1 MKLLNIEQLLIL
13 FLHLVSWSKCLGN
26 TILLATESERYQ
38 QQLQRPIE
46 YYADS
51 SLLQQS
57 NGLMGGEYYYYHV
70 EPYTGS
76 IEGEIVTPTEYHPE
90 IEYQAY
96 NDVSGVHYV
105 PVVYDNKYVS
115 YVDGNNEQ
123 PSYTP
128 QEYVVEYSQQY
139 PTHQYETY
147 TPAQYEVVSSVDYP
161 SQSYERYTP
170 NVYGTESVEYHPGNK
185 QKEYGPEVVEVKD
198 TEYYSDYAHQ
208 KYTPKEYKVEG
219 VEYYPN
225 YAHETYTPDQYE
237 VKRIDSYAIHKPQ
250 KYQRRDINNYNI
262 YHQRRIPYN
271 MRTSLSNR
279 DYSYD
284 DYAEEKYSQNEQVPD
299 YYNLP
304 LASNKHETYTPDQY
318 EVKRVDSYAIHRPQK
333 YQRRD
338 INNYNIYH
346 QRRIPYNMR
355 TSLSNPKGNGDYSY
369 DDYAEEKDSQ
379 NEQVPDYYK
388 LSLASNKHQ
397 KYIPNKVNNL
407 YDYLPIDDKLYVF
420 YPIDMKES
428 QYKAKK
434 IYANPYDYIPQ
445 PSIRV
450 TAEKKK
456 NGRFKNLFPKTFQ
469 RYRQLKYENIYKS
482 DNYQQNYLYQRNTP
496 SKYYSEHSKPFYN
509 SETHKVKYKP
519 VSSYNPSIGYK
530 TQSNYNHDKESYNN
544 NNNNNNNVNI
554 NNYYAQKYHA
564 PKRFSHNGGYS
575 DLLHYSLLDFG
586 SSEKTTDYEE
596 FISYH
601 HSGHQGP
608 KGKLKNYSCYDI
620 YSRMKH
626 SDRSRVGREIRKP
639 KDRINNYE
647 YNGCHPHGVKYKRD
661 SSNRYPNDYRYTE
674 EQRSKL
680 NKHYA
685 DNGYHVRQQ
694 YE

>member
-279 DYSYD
+279 G
-284 DYAEEKYSQNEQVPD
+284 ND
-299 YYNLP
+299 YY
-304 LASNKHETYTPDQY
+304 D
-318 EVKRVDSYAIHRPQK
+318 
-333 YQRRD
+333 
-338 INNYNIYH
+338 YNS
-346 QRRIPYNMR
+346 QA
-355 TSLSNPKGNGDYSY
+355 DYSY